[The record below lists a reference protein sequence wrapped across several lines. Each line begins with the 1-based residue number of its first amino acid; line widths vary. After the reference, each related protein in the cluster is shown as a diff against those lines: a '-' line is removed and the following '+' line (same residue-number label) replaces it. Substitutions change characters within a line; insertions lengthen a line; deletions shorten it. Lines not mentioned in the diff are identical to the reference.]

1 MNLIAILSDDEFFFK
16 KEPLILLSEVLKKQ
30 NITFVWPEN
39 EKDLLN
45 VLENN
50 SNLRGVVFDWDQYSL
65 ELCEK
70 INQYNELMPIY
81 AFTHQH
87 TQLDIDFSQLNLNV
101 NFFEFAIDSVN

>member
-45 VLENN
+45 V
-50 SNLRGVVFDWDQYSL
+50 W
-65 ELCEK
+65 K
-70 INQYNELMPIY
+70 IIQIY
-81 AFTHQH
+81 EALFLTG
-87 TQLDIDFSQLNLNV
+87 ISIVLNYVKKLIN
-101 NFFEFAIDSVN
+101 IMS

>member
-70 INQYNELMPIY
+70 INQYN
-81 AFTHQH
+81 
-87 TQLDIDFSQLNLNV
+87 
-101 NFFEFAIDSVN
+101 

>member
-16 KEPLILLSEVLKKQ
+16 KEPLILLSEALKKQ

-50 SNLRGVVFDWDQYSL
+50 SNLRGV
-65 ELCEK
+65 
-70 INQYNELMPIY
+70 
-81 AFTHQH
+81 
-87 TQLDIDFSQLNLNV
+87 
-101 NFFEFAIDSVN
+101 